1 MAKQHP
7 KHPAAYALRNGIGQ
21 VMTQQNAHAD
31 RREKKNNCKIEVDN
45 NLRANDDSATLQ
57 EEGKVA
63 GEIETAGEPPAPGN
77 VQLRAAL
84 VGEGAQV
91 EDSVLEGHGVEGDAV
106 TNGPELGDR
115 HAVRPRRRGRAA
127 PRALWLRLC
136 TGEAEYQNRHR
147 RCQSHLQPAR
157 SHSQSVLSTSA
168 VPMNQSSTES
178 YTVNTRKISRDAS
191 RVHRK
196 IPICG
201 DESRA
206 NRDPGI
212 P

>member
-1 MAKQHP
+1 M
-7 KHPAAYALRNGIGQ
+7 LTR
-21 VMTQQNAHAD
+21 TEE
-31 RREKKNNCKIEVDN
+31 RENNCKIEVDN

-91 EDSVLEGHGVEGDAV
+91 EDGVLEGHGVEGDAV